1 MKPSQYWFLT
11 VGAGLTLL
19 LAMVNITLFTVNRS
33 AQAEVTARAQYLQQ
47 TAELQ
52 GLYRQ
57 IAQALGE
64 LAVRNKD
71 GQLRDLLANE
81 GLTINAPAAPGYPAD
96 ETGAA
101 SP

>member
-11 VGAGLTLL
+11 VGAGLALL
-19 LAMVNITLFTVNRS
+19 LTVLNITLFTINRS

-47 TAELQ
+47 SGELQ

-64 LAVRNKD
+64 LAVGNKD
-71 GQLRDLLANE
+71 WQLRDLLTKE
-81 GLTINAPAAPGYPAD
+81 GLTINVPPAPGNPAD

-101 SP
+101 NP

>member
-1 MKPSQYWFLT
+1 MKPSQFWFLT

-19 LAMVNITLFTVNRS
+19 LALVNITLFTVNRS
-33 AQAEVTARAQYLQQ
+33 AQAEVAARAQYLQQ
-47 TAELQ
+47 TTELQ

-64 LAVRNKD
+64 LAVRTND

-81 GLTINAPAAPGYPAD
+81 GLTINAPPAPP
-96 ETGAA
+96 ETGAD

>member
-1 MKPSQYWFLT
+1 MKPSQFWFLT

-19 LAMVNITLFTVNRS
+19 LAAVNIALFSANRS
-33 AQAEVTARAQYLQQ
+33 AQAEVAARGQYLQQ
-47 TAELQ
+47 TTELQ

-57 IAQALGE
+57 MAQALGE

-81 GLTINAPAAPGYPAD
+81 GLTINAPPVP
-96 ETGAA
+96 ETEAA